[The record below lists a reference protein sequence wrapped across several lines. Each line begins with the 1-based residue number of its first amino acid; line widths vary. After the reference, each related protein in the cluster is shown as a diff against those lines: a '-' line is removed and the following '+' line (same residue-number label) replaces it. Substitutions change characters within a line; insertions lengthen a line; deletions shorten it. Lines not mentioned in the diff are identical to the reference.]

1 MDDDLVLVVD
11 DDEGV
16 LRLLK
21 ILIGGGGYRVITAT
35 DGAVAVR
42 QLEQFRPSLILT
54 DIKMPVMDGIKLIR
68 HIRRTPGLM
77 NIPVVAMSGAG
88 SEGLSDAMAAGATAA
103 VGKPLEFDKVVEM
116 IGQYAAPRKSGSN
129 RD

>member
-1 MDDDLVLVVD
+1 MDNDLVLVVD

-21 ILIGGGGYRVITAT
+21 ILISSGGYSVITAT
-35 DGAVAVR
+35 DGAAAVK
-42 QLEQFRPSLILT
+42 QLEQFHPSLVLT
-54 DIKMPVMDGIKLIR
+54 DIRMPVMDGIKLIR

-88 SEGLSDAMAAGATAA
+88 NEGLIDAMAAGATST
-103 VGKPLEFDKVVEM
+103 VGKPLDFDKLVEM
-116 IGQYAAPRKSGSN
+116 VGEYVSPRKSGPD
-129 RD
+129 RG